1 MPVAKGTRAQGP
13 KGRTVAEV
21 LEIDPD
27 APATELIAKAVR
39 IIQAKGVIIYPTET
53 LYGIGVNP
61 FYPEAMQRLYAIKG
75 RDETKPIPFLIK
87 DQEMLATLVEEVPP
101 TGRKLIKRYWPGALT
116 LIFRA
121 RKGLPPALRGKDG
134 FIGLRISAHPVAKA
148 IVQAMDAPLTSTSAN
163 LAGEKDILDGKE
175 LAQVFG
181 NQVDL
186 IIDGGKV
193 AGIGST
199 VVDLTVSPARV
210 VRQGMIKVPHCRTA
224 TSRPLDYK

>member
-1 MPVAKGTRAQGP
+1 M
-13 KGRTVAEV
+13 AEV
-21 LEIDPD
+21 IEIDPH
-27 APATELIAKAVR
+27 APAAELIARAVR

-53 LYGIGVNP
+53 LYGIGANP

-75 RDETKPIPFLIK
+75 RAEAKPIPFLIK
-87 DQEMLATLVEEVPP
+87 DQEMLATLVEEVPAV
-101 TGRKLIKRYWPGALT
+101 GRKLMKRYWPGALT

-121 RKGLPPALRGKDG
+121 KKELPTALRGKDG
-134 FIGLRISAHPVAKA
+134 FIGVRISTHPVAKA

-186 IIDGGKV
+186 IIDSGKA
-193 AGIGST
+193 AGKGST
-199 VVDLTVSPARV
+199 VVDVTVEPPRV
-210 VRQGMIKVPHCRTA
+210 VRQGMIRVPH
-224 TSRPLDYK
+224 SLI